1 MSALQKIHARL
12 HRFGNKYFKTMPE
25 AVQDD
30 WQKLLNAVTKE
41 IERELKQDCKP
52 SRSDG
57 HD

>member
-12 HRFGNKYFKTMPE
+12 HRFGNKYFPTMPE

-41 IERELKQDCKP
+41 IDRELNKSKP
-52 SRSDG
+52 TRRL